1 MVRGPPNSIQRPIP
15 SLDASGAAG
24 GARQRQELLRTD
36 NYAAYVD
43 PWAAP
48 RQRSRAWRTSR
59 ARAAPPAA
67 RIRLS
72 RRGDDGSGQQTDHAQ
87 QPKLGH
93 RDAVDDGDLAHVR
106 SSFTI
111 YDTGYDTGGEQVRAR
126 AAASIET
133 EPASQYVDPQSGTVA
148 PGTGRNLARVANR
161 RPVIRPWDLD
171 HGRATAPP
179 RRPSI
184 SSWAWT
190 KSPAVSP
197 RRDLADRGQRWTTAR
212 VSISA
217 PAVRFN

>member
-1 MVRGPPNSIQRPIP
+1 MRQVPPGAQDSVRSFCGRITTPRTWICGRLRGSDHARGEPP
-15 SLDASGAAG
+15 G
-24 GARQRQELLRTD
+24 G
-36 NYAAYVD
+36 
-43 PWAAP
+43 
-48 RQRSRAWRTSR
+48 
-59 ARAAPPAA
+59 AAPPAA

-161 RPVIRPWDLD
+161 RPVTRPWDLD